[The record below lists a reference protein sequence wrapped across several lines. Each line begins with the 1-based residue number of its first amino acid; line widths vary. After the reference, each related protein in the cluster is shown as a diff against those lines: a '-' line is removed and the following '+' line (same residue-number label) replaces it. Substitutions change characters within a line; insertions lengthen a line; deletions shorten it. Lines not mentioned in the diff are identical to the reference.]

1 MFHALRFTSLKNY
14 WRHVMSDSVTS
25 IVLVGVGGQGILL
38 ACNLLAQAALKA
50 GWDVKTNEVHG
61 MAQRGGSVVAQVRFG
76 QKVHSPLIQKETADF
91 LLALEKLEALRFSEY
106 LKGDGA
112 AIVNAQQIMPLPV
125 ATGAAQYPQEI
136 DRLLR
141 VRFPRLTLIDG
152 VSLAKKAGEMRT
164 TNVVLIG
171 ALSILLPFDLEL
183 WDSVLEE
190 NIKARFIKVNQKAF
204 ALGRQFNQAHLG

>member
-1 MFHALRFTSLKNY
+1 
-14 WRHVMSDSVTS
+14 MSDSVTS

-50 GWDVKTNEVHG
+50 GWDVKSNEVHG

-76 QKVHSPLIQKETADF
+76 QKVHSPLIQKGTADF

-106 LKGDGA
+106 LKGEGA

-204 ALGRQFNQAHLG
+204 ALGSQMKEDILGLTGEGLYLKP

>member
-1 MFHALRFTSLKNY
+1 MSNSL
-14 WRHVMSDSVTS
+14 TS

-76 QKVHSPLIQKETADF
+76 QKVHSPLIQRGTADF

-106 LKGDGA
+106 LKEDGA

-136 DRLLR
+136 DGFLR

-152 VSLAKKAGEMRT
+152 VSLAKRAGEMRT

-171 ALSILLPFDLEL
+171 VLSVLLPFDLEL

-204 ALGRQFNQAHLG
+204 ALGREFNQAHLG

>member
-1 MFHALRFTSLKNY
+1 MSNSL
-14 WRHVMSDSVTS
+14 TS

-76 QKVHSPLIQKETADF
+76 QKVHSPLIQRGTADF

-106 LKGDGA
+106 LKEDGA

-141 VRFPRLTLIDG
+141 RQFPKLSLIEG

-183 WDSVLEE
+183 WNSVLEE

-204 ALGRQFNQAHLG
+204 ALGREFNPNSENTK

>member
-1 MFHALRFTSLKNY
+1 
-14 WRHVMSDSVTS
+14 MSNSVTS

-141 VRFPRLTLIDG
+141 RQFPKLSLIEG

-183 WDSVLEE
+183 WNSVLEE

-204 ALGRQFNQAHLG
+204 ALGREFNPNSENTK